1 MVIMASNNIKSII
14 LVLDQSFGT
23 LKLVQENGRPDRL
36 AGVDLNSSTAKAL
49 SQFADASI
57 PVTLLGNKDF
67 LMSSLQ
73 DLKQF
78 IPSVEEVM
86 SYDHDVQKPLSML
99 AERTSSTSEQTIFIA
114 ADRALRGQADSN
126 GYLAFPHPSIAAL
139 AIKGSLLHFV
149 RVRGEEKQFTRIQ
162 EVVPYYLERSEHD
175 QMMLL
180 AVMSHAAMTQAIARR
195 LSIEILPLNFSIED
209 AMFVY
214 LDLTDEQKTPEKL
227 RNQKILFS
235 DGQSMLLA
243 IGPSVANNSVPFHDK
258 HGHFFFLSPDPTL
271 FKPISQPSN
280 FLRTAEMT
288 FDRWPLQKTKIT
300 RISTDQSLIGL
311 APSKS
316 PVDPASFQVYVDRY
330 SGAIDLDS
338 SGAIKSRHCQHPDN
352 SRAIQALL
360 NDLHSMGY
368 SPSTHTFSYQ
378 SKILPNV
385 IADLPG
391 TGYFKAEPDLPEQ
404 IRQIFL
410 RYPLPVPSEP
420 WIEEITRIVGKEW
433 LQQQRLDKL
442 SPLDLRRELEEI
454 FLKGSPWW
462 LKDSPLP
469 GLEAQLVIVCCHM
482 DSTANMEAV
491 YDRSV
496 DPAPGADDNGS
507 GISATLA
514 IARYLSQFRGK
525 LQNTVRF
532 CFFNAEEEGLY
543 GSNAYASYLK
553 DKGAQIKAVINL
565 DMMGY
570 NNDEQRL
577 FEIHAGH
584 YTPSTRDLCLPIANL
599 IKQWAENLGKLGS
612 AQIYKGTKVGG
623 PEDYDRDVFD
633 GALRRSDHFSFQY
646 HGYPACHISEDFFAN
661 LPTEPSKDPNPN
673 YHSFK
678 DKVVDSAFGSDL
690 ASVAAFAVKELAS
703 H

>member
-1 MVIMASNNIKSII
+1 M
-14 LVLDQSFGT
+14 VLDQSFGT
-23 LKLVQENGRPDRL
+23 LKLVQENGHPDRL

-49 SQFADASI
+49 SQFADAGI
-57 PVTLLGNKDF
+57 RVILLVNKDI
-67 LMSSLQ
+67 LARSLQ
-73 DLKQF
+73 DLKLF
-78 IPSVEEVM
+78 IPYVEEVM
-86 SYDHDVQKPLSML
+86 TYDQDMQKALSTL
-99 AERTSSTSEQTIFIA
+99 AERSSLTSEQTIFIA
-114 ADRALRGQADSN
+114 ADRALRGKATSN
-126 GYLAFPHPSIAAL
+126 GYLAVPHPSIAAL
-139 AIKGSLLHFV
+139 AVKGSLLHFV
-149 RVRGEEKQFTRIQ
+149 RARGEEKQFTRMQ

-180 AVMSHAAMTQAIARR
+180 AVMSHAAVTQAIARR
-195 LSIEILPLNFSIED
+195 LSIEILPLDFSIED

-214 LDLTDEQKTPEKL
+214 LDITDEKKTPEKL

-235 DGQSMLLA
+235 DGQNMLLA

-271 FKPISQPSN
+271 FKPISQPSS

-288 FDRWPLQKTKIT
+288 LARWPLQKTKIT
-300 RISTDQSLIGL
+300 RILTDQQSLIGL
-311 APSKS
+311 APGKS
-316 PVDPASFQVYVDRY
+316 PVDPASFQVDVDRY
-330 SGAIDLDS
+330 SGATDLDS

-360 NDLHSMGY
+360 NDLRSMGY
-368 SPSTHTFSYQ
+368 SPSTHTFLYQ
-378 SKILPNV
+378 SKILQNV

-391 TGYFKAEPDLPEQ
+391 TGYFKAEPDLAEQ

-410 RYPLPVPSEP
+410 RYPLPVPSDP
-420 WIEEITRIVGKEW
+420 WIEEVSRIVGKEW

-442 SPLDLRRELEEI
+442 SPMDLRRELEEI

-462 LKDSPLP
+462 LKDRPLQ

-491 YDRSV
+491 YDRSI

-507 GISATLA
+507 GIAATLA
-514 IARYLSQFRGK
+514 IARYLSQFRGR
-525 LQNTVRF
+525 LPNTVRF
-532 CFFNAEEEGLY
+532 CFFNAEEEGLH
-543 GSNAYASYLK
+543 GSDAYASYLK

-584 YTPSTRDLCLPIANL
+584 YTPSIRDFCLPIANL

-633 GALRRSDHFSFQY
+633 GAIRRSDHFSFQ
-646 HGYPACHISEDFFAN
+646 HRGYPACHISEDFFAN
-661 LPTEPSKDPNPN
+661 IPIEPNKDPNPN
-673 YHSFK
+673 YHTFK
-678 DKVVDSAFGSDL
+678 DKIVDNAFGSDL

>member
-1 MVIMASNNIKSII
+1 M
-14 LVLDQSFGT
+14 VLDQSFGT
-23 LKLVQENGRPDRL
+23 LKLVQENGHPDRL

-49 SQFADASI
+49 SQFADAGI
-57 PVTLLGNKDF
+57 RVILLVNKDI
-67 LMSSLQ
+67 LARSLQ
-73 DLKQF
+73 DLKLF
-78 IPSVEEVM
+78 IPYVEEVM
-86 SYDHDVQKPLSML
+86 TYDQDMQKALSTL
-99 AERTSSTSEQTIFIA
+99 AERSSLTSEQTIFIA
-114 ADRALRGQADSN
+114 ADRALRGKATSN
-126 GYLAFPHPSIAAL
+126 GYLAVPHPSIAAL
-139 AIKGSLLHFV
+139 AVKGSLLHFV
-149 RVRGEEKQFTRIQ
+149 RARGEEKQFTRIQ

-180 AVMSHAAMTQAIARR
+180 AVMSHAAVTQAIARR
-195 LSIEILPLNFSIED
+195 LSIEILPLDFSIED

-214 LDLTDEQKTPEKL
+214 LDITDEKKTPEKL

-235 DGQSMLLA
+235 DGQNMLLA

-271 FKPISQPSN
+271 FKPISQPSS

-288 FDRWPLQKTKIT
+288 LARWPLQKTKIT
-300 RISTDQSLIGL
+300 RILTDQQSLIEL
-311 APSKS
+311 APGKS
-316 PVDPASFQVYVDRY
+316 PVDPASFQVDVDRY
-330 SGAIDLDS
+330 SGATDLDS

-360 NDLHSMGY
+360 NDLRSMGY
-368 SPSTHTFSYQ
+368 SPSTHTFLYQ
-378 SKILPNV
+378 SKILQNV

-391 TGYFKAEPDLPEQ
+391 TGYFKAEPDLAEQ

-410 RYPLPVPSEP
+410 RYPLPVPSDP
-420 WIEEITRIVGKEW
+420 WIEEVSRIVGKEW

-442 SPLDLRRELEEI
+442 SPIDLRRELEEI

-462 LKDSPLP
+462 LKDRPLQ

-491 YDRSV
+491 YESSI

-507 GISATLA
+507 GIAATLA
-514 IARYLSQFRGK
+514 IARYLSQFRGR
-525 LQNTVRF
+525 LPNTVRF
-532 CFFNAEEEGLY
+532 CFFNAEEEGLH
-543 GSNAYASYLK
+543 GSDAYASYLK

-584 YTPSTRDLCLPIANL
+584 YTPSIRDFCLPIANL

-633 GALRRSDHFSFQY
+633 GAIRRSDHFSFQ
-646 HGYPACHISEDFFAN
+646 HRGYPACHISEDFFAN
-661 LPTEPSKDPNPN
+661 IPIEPNKDPNPN
-673 YHSFK
+673 YHTFK
-678 DKVVDSAFGSDL
+678 DKIVDNAFGSDL
-690 ASVAAFAVKELAS
+690 ASVAAFAIKELAS

>member
-1 MVIMASNNIKSII
+1 M
-14 LVLDQSFGT
+14 VLDQSFGT
-23 LKLVQENGRPDRL
+23 LKLVQENGHPDRL

-49 SQFADASI
+49 SQFADAGI
-57 PVTLLGNKDF
+57 RVILLVNKDI
-67 LMSSLQ
+67 LARSLQ
-73 DLKQF
+73 DLKLF
-78 IPSVEEVM
+78 IPYVEEVM
-86 SYDHDVQKPLSML
+86 TYDQDMQKALSTL
-99 AERTSSTSEQTIFIA
+99 AERSSLTSEQTIFIA
-114 ADRALRGQADSN
+114 ADRALRGKATSN
-126 GYLAFPHPSIAAL
+126 GYLAVPHPSIAAL
-139 AIKGSLLHFV
+139 AVKGSLLHFV
-149 RVRGEEKQFTRIQ
+149 RARGEEKQFTRIQ

-180 AVMSHAAMTQAIARR
+180 AVMSHAAVTQAIARR
-195 LSIEILPLNFSIED
+195 LSIEILPLDFSIED

-214 LDLTDEQKTPEKL
+214 LDITDEKKTPEKL

-235 DGQSMLLA
+235 DGQNMLLA

-271 FKPISQPSN
+271 FKPISQPSS

-288 FDRWPLQKTKIT
+288 LARWPLQKTKIT
-300 RISTDQSLIGL
+300 RILTDQQSLIGL
-311 APSKS
+311 APGKS
-316 PVDPASFQVYVDRY
+316 PVDPASFQVDVDRY
-330 SGAIDLDS
+330 SGATDLDS

-360 NDLHSMGY
+360 NDLRSMGY
-368 SPSTHTFSYQ
+368 SPSTHTFLYQ
-378 SKILPNV
+378 SKILQNV

-391 TGYFKAEPDLPEQ
+391 TGYFKAEPDLAEQ

-410 RYPLPVPSEP
+410 RYPLPVPSDP
-420 WIEEITRIVGKEW
+420 WIEEVSRIVGKEW

-442 SPLDLRRELEEI
+442 SPIDLRRELEEI

-462 LKDSPLP
+462 LKDRPLQ

-491 YDRSV
+491 YESSI

-507 GISATLA
+507 GIAATLA
-514 IARYLSQFRGK
+514 IARYLSQFRGR
-525 LQNTVRF
+525 LPNTVRF
-532 CFFNAEEEGLY
+532 CFFNAEEEGLH
-543 GSNAYASYLK
+543 GSDAYASYLK

-584 YTPSTRDLCLPIANL
+584 YTPSIRDFCLPIANL

-633 GALRRSDHFSFQY
+633 GAIRRSDHFSFQ
-646 HGYPACHISEDFFAN
+646 HRGYPACHISEDFFAN
-661 LPTEPSKDPNPN
+661 IPIEPNKDPNPN
-673 YHSFK
+673 YHTFK
-678 DKVVDSAFGSDL
+678 DKIVDNAFGSDL
-690 ASVAAFAVKELAS
+690 ASVAAFAIKELAS

>member
-1 MVIMASNNIKSII
+1 MVMMASNNIKSVIM
-14 LVLDQSFGT
+14 VLDQSFGT
-23 LKLVQENGRPDRL
+23 LKLVQENGHPDQL
-36 AGVDLNSSTAKAL
+36 AGVDLNSSTSKAL
-49 SQFADASI
+49 SQFADAGI
-57 PVTLLGNKDF
+57 RVILLLSKDM
-67 LMSSLQ
+67 LASSLQ
-73 DLKQF
+73 DLKLF
-78 IPSVEEVM
+78 IPFVEEVM
-86 SYDHDVQKPLSML
+86 TYDQDIQKALSTL
-99 AERTSSTSEQTIFIA
+99 AERSPLTSEQTIFIA
-114 ADRALRGQADSN
+114 ADRALRGKATSN
-126 GYLAFPHPSIAAL
+126 GYLAVPHPSIAAL
-139 AIKGSLLHFV
+139 AIKESLLHFV
-149 RVRGEEKQFTRIQ
+149 RARGEEKQFTRMQ

-195 LSIEILPLNFSIED
+195 LSIEILPLDFSIED

-214 LDLTDEQKTPEKL
+214 LDITDEKKTPEKL

-235 DGQSMLLA
+235 DGQNMLLA

-288 FDRWPLQKTKIT
+288 LARWPLKKTKIT
-300 RISTDQSLIGL
+300 QISTDQSLIGV
-311 APSKS
+311 APTKN
-316 PVDPASFQVYVDRY
+316 PVDPASFQVNVDRY
-330 SGAIDLDS
+330 SGATDLDS
-338 SGAIKSRHCQHPDN
+338 SGTIKSRHCQHPDN
-352 SRAIQALL
+352 SRAIHALL
-360 NDLHSMGY
+360 NDLRSMGY
-368 SPSTHTFSYQ
+368 SPSTHTFLYQ
-378 SKILPNV
+378 SKILQNV

-391 TGYFKAEPDLPEQ
+391 TGYFRAEPDLPEQ

-420 WIEEITRIVGKEW
+420 WIEEVSRIVGKEW

-442 SPLDLRRELEEI
+442 SPMDLRRELEEI

-462 LKDSPLP
+462 LKDRPLQ

-482 DSTANMEAV
+482 DSTADMEAV

-507 GISATLA
+507 GIAAILA
-514 IARYLSQFRGK
+514 IARYLSQFRGR
-525 LQNTVRF
+525 LSNTVRF
-532 CFFNAEEEGLY
+532 CFFNAEEEGLH
-543 GSNAYASYLK
+543 GSDAYASYLK
-553 DKGAQIKAVINL
+553 DKGSQIKAVINL

-584 YTPSTRDLCLPIANL
+584 YTPSIRDLCLPIANL

-612 AQIYKGTKVGG
+612 AQIYKGTRVGG

-633 GALRRSDHFSFQY
+633 GAIRRSDHFSFQ
-646 HGYPACHISEDFFAN
+646 HRGYPACHISEDFFAN
-661 LPTEPSKDPNPN
+661 IPIEPNKDPNPN
-673 YHSFK
+673 YHTFK
-678 DKVVDSAFGSDL
+678 DKIVDNAFGSDL
-690 ASVAAFAVKELAS
+690 ASVAAFAIKELAS

>member
-1 MVIMASNNIKSII
+1 M
-14 LVLDQSFGT
+14 VLDQSFGT
-23 LKLVQENGRPDRL
+23 LKLVQENGHPDRL

-49 SQFADASI
+49 SQFADAGI
-57 PVTLLGNKDF
+57 RVILLVNKDI
-67 LMSSLQ
+67 LARSLQ
-73 DLKQF
+73 DLKLF
-78 IPSVEEVM
+78 IPYVEEVM
-86 SYDHDVQKPLSML
+86 TYDQDMQKALSTL
-99 AERTSSTSEQTIFIA
+99 AERSSLTSEQTIFIA
-114 ADRALRGQADSN
+114 ADRALRGKATSN
-126 GYLAFPHPSIAAL
+126 GYLAVPHPSIAAL
-139 AIKGSLLHFV
+139 AVKGSLLHFV
-149 RVRGEEKQFTRIQ
+149 RARGEEKQFTRIQ

-180 AVMSHAAMTQAIARR
+180 AVMSHAAVTQAIARR
-195 LSIEILPLNFSIED
+195 LGIEILPLDFSIED

-214 LDLTDEQKTPEKL
+214 LDITDEKKTPEKL

-235 DGQSMLLA
+235 DGQNMLLA

-271 FKPISQPSN
+271 FKPISQPSS

-288 FDRWPLQKTKIT
+288 LARWPLQKTKIT
-300 RISTDQSLIGL
+300 RILTDQQSLIGL
-311 APSKS
+311 APGKS
-316 PVDPASFQVYVDRY
+316 PVDPASFQVDVDRY
-330 SGAIDLDS
+330 SGATDLDS

-360 NDLHSMGY
+360 NDLRSMGY
-368 SPSTHTFSYQ
+368 SPSTHTFLYQ
-378 SKILPNV
+378 SKILQNV

-391 TGYFKAEPDLPEQ
+391 TGYFKAEPDLAEQ
-404 IRQIFL
+404 LRQIFL
-410 RYPLPVPSEP
+410 RYPLPVPSDP
-420 WIEEITRIVGKEW
+420 WIEEVSRIVGKEW

-442 SPLDLRRELEEI
+442 SPIDLRRELEEI

-462 LKDSPLP
+462 LKDRPLQ

-491 YDRSV
+491 YESSI

-507 GISATLA
+507 GIAATLA
-514 IARYLSQFRGK
+514 IARYLSQFRGR
-525 LQNTVRF
+525 LPNTVRF
-532 CFFNAEEEGLY
+532 CFFNAEEEGLH
-543 GSNAYASYLK
+543 GSDAYASYLK

-584 YTPSTRDLCLPIANL
+584 YTPSIRDFCLPIANL

-633 GALRRSDHFSFQY
+633 GAIRRSDHFSFQ
-646 HGYPACHISEDFFAN
+646 HRGYPACHISEDFFAN
-661 LPTEPSKDPNPN
+661 IPIEPNKDPNPN
-673 YHSFK
+673 YHTFK
-678 DKVVDSAFGSDL
+678 DKIVDNAFGSDL
-690 ASVAAFAVKELAS
+690 ASVAAFAIKELAS

>member
-1 MVIMASNNIKSII
+1 MMASNNIKSVIM
-14 LVLDQSFGT
+14 VLDQSFGT
-23 LKLVQENGRPDRL
+23 LKLVQENGHPDRL
-36 AGVDLNSSTAKAL
+36 AGVDLNSSTTKAL
-49 SQFADASI
+49 LQFANAGI
-57 PVTLLGNKDF
+57 RVILLVSKEI
-67 LMSSLQ
+67 LASSLQ
-73 DLKQF
+73 DLKLF
-78 IPSVEEVM
+78 IPSVEEVTT
-86 SYDHDVQKPLSML
+86 YDQDMQKTLSTL
-99 AERTSSTSEQTIFIA
+99 AKRSSLTSEQTIFIA
-114 ADRALRGQADSN
+114 ADRALRGQATSN
-126 GYLAFPHPSIAAL
+126 GYLAVPHPSIAAL
-139 AIKGSLLHFV
+139 AVKGSLLHFV
-149 RVRGEEKQFTRIQ
+149 RARGEEKQFTRIQ

-180 AVMSHAAMTQAIARR
+180 AVMSHAAVTQAIARR
-195 LSIEILPLNFSIED
+195 LIIEILPLDFSVED

-214 LDLTDEQKTPEKL
+214 LDITDEKKTPEKL

-243 IGPSVANNSVPFHDK
+243 IGPSLANNSVPFHDK

-288 FDRWPLQKTKIT
+288 LARWPLQKTKIT
-300 RISTDQSLIGL
+300 RISTDQSLIGV
-311 APSKS
+311 APTKS
-316 PVDPASFQVYVDRY
+316 PVDPASFQVDVDRY
-330 SGAIDLDS
+330 SGATDLDT
-338 SGAIKSRHCQHPDN
+338 SGALKSRHCQHPDN
-352 SRAIQALL
+352 SRTIQALL
-360 NDLHSMGY
+360 NDLRSMGY
-368 SPSTHTFSYQ
+368 SPSTHTFLYQ
-378 SKILPNV
+378 SKILQNV

-404 IRQIFL
+404 IRHIFL
-410 RYPLPVPSEP
+410 RYPLPIPSEP
-420 WIEEITRIVGKEW
+420 WIEEVSRIVGKQW
-433 LQQQRLDKL
+433 LQQQRIDKL
-442 SPLDLRRELEEI
+442 SPMDMRRELEEI

-462 LKDSPLP
+462 LKDRPLQ

-491 YDRSV
+491 YDSSI

-507 GISATLA
+507 GIAATLA

-525 LQNTVRF
+525 LPNTVRF
-532 CFFNAEEEGLY
+532 CFFNAEEEGLH
-543 GSNAYASYLK
+543 GSDAYASYLK

-633 GALRRSDHFSFQY
+633 GAIRRSDHFSFQ
-646 HGYPACHISEDFFAN
+646 HRGYPACHISEDFFAN
-661 LPTEPSKDPNPN
+661 LPIEPNKDPNPN
-673 YHSFK
+673 YHTFK
-678 DKVVDSAFGSDL
+678 DKIVDNAFGSDL

>member
-1 MVIMASNNIKSII
+1 M
-14 LVLDQSFGT
+14 VLDQSFGT
-23 LKLVQENGRPDRL
+23 LKLVQENGHPDRL

-49 SQFADASI
+49 SQFADAGI
-57 PVTLLGNKDF
+57 RVILLVNKDI
-67 LMSSLQ
+67 LARSLQ
-73 DLKQF
+73 DLKLF
-78 IPSVEEVM
+78 IPYVEEVM
-86 SYDHDVQKPLSML
+86 TYDQDMQKALSTL
-99 AERTSSTSEQTIFIA
+99 AERSSLTSEQTIFIA
-114 ADRALRGQADSN
+114 ADRALRGKATSN
-126 GYLAFPHPSIAAL
+126 GYLAVPHPSIAAL
-139 AIKGSLLHFV
+139 AVKGSLLHFV
-149 RVRGEEKQFTRIQ
+149 RARGEEKQFTRIQ

-180 AVMSHAAMTQAIARR
+180 AVMSHAAVTQAIARR
-195 LSIEILPLNFSIED
+195 LGIEILPLDFSIED

-214 LDLTDEQKTPEKL
+214 LDITDEKKTPEKL

-235 DGQSMLLA
+235 DGQNMLLA

-271 FKPISQPSN
+271 FKPISQPSS

-288 FDRWPLQKTKIT
+288 LARWPLQKTKIT
-300 RISTDQSLIGL
+300 RILTDQQSLIGL
-311 APSKS
+311 APGKS
-316 PVDPASFQVYVDRY
+316 PVDPASFQVDVDRY
-330 SGAIDLDS
+330 SGATDLDS

-360 NDLHSMGY
+360 NDLRSMGY
-368 SPSTHTFSYQ
+368 SPSTHTFLYQ
-378 SKILPNV
+378 SKILQNV

-391 TGYFKAEPDLPEQ
+391 TGYFKAEPDLAEQ

-410 RYPLPVPSEP
+410 RYPLPVPSDP
-420 WIEEITRIVGKEW
+420 WIEEVSRIVGKEW

-442 SPLDLRRELEEI
+442 SPIDLRRELEEI

-462 LKDSPLP
+462 LKDRPLQ

-491 YDRSV
+491 YESSI

-507 GISATLA
+507 GIAATLA
-514 IARYLSQFRGK
+514 IARYLSQFRGR
-525 LQNTVRF
+525 LPNTVRF
-532 CFFNAEEEGLY
+532 CFFNAEEEGLH
-543 GSNAYASYLK
+543 GSDAYASYLK

-584 YTPSTRDLCLPIANL
+584 YTPSIRDFCLPIANL

-633 GALRRSDHFSFQY
+633 GAIRRSDHFSFQ
-646 HGYPACHISEDFFAN
+646 HRGYPACHISEDFFAN
-661 LPTEPSKDPNPN
+661 IPIEPNKDPNPN
-673 YHSFK
+673 YHTFK
-678 DKVVDSAFGSDL
+678 DKIVDNAFGSDL
-690 ASVAAFAVKELAS
+690 ASVAAFAIKELAS

>member
-1 MVIMASNNIKSII
+1 M
-14 LVLDQSFGT
+14 VLDQSFGT
-23 LKLVQENGRPDRL
+23 LKLVQENGHPDRL

-49 SQFADASI
+49 SQFADAGI
-57 PVTLLGNKDF
+57 RVILLVNKDI
-67 LMSSLQ
+67 LARSLQ
-73 DLKQF
+73 DLKLF
-78 IPSVEEVM
+78 IPYVEEVM
-86 SYDHDVQKPLSML
+86 TYDQDMPKALSTL
-99 AERTSSTSEQTIFIA
+99 AERSSLTSEQTIFIA
-114 ADRALRGQADSN
+114 ADRALRGKATSN
-126 GYLAFPHPSIAAL
+126 GYLAVPHPSIAAL
-139 AIKGSLLHFV
+139 AVKGSLLHFV
-149 RVRGEEKQFTRIQ
+149 RARGEEKQFTRIQ

-180 AVMSHAAMTQAIARR
+180 AVMSHAAVTQAIARR
-195 LSIEILPLNFSIED
+195 LGIEILPLDFSIED

-214 LDLTDEQKTPEKL
+214 LDITDEKKTPEKL

-235 DGQSMLLA
+235 DGQNMLLA

-271 FKPISQPSN
+271 FKPISQPSS

-288 FDRWPLQKTKIT
+288 LARWPLQKTKIT
-300 RISTDQSLIGL
+300 RILTDQQSLIGL
-311 APSKS
+311 APGKS
-316 PVDPASFQVYVDRY
+316 PVDPASFQVDVDRY
-330 SGAIDLDS
+330 SGATDLDS

-360 NDLHSMGY
+360 NDLRSMGY
-368 SPSTHTFSYQ
+368 SPSTHTFLYQ
-378 SKILPNV
+378 SKILQNV

-391 TGYFKAEPDLPEQ
+391 TGYFKAEPDLAEQ

-420 WIEEITRIVGKEW
+420 WIEEVSRIVGKEW

-442 SPLDLRRELEEI
+442 SPIDLRRELEEI

-462 LKDSPLP
+462 LKDRPLQ

-491 YDRSV
+491 YESSI

-507 GISATLA
+507 GIAATLA
-514 IARYLSQFRGK
+514 IARYLSQFRGR
-525 LQNTVRF
+525 LPNTVRF
-532 CFFNAEEEGLY
+532 CFFNAEEEGLH
-543 GSNAYASYLK
+543 GSDAYASYLK

-584 YTPSTRDLCLPIANL
+584 YTPSIRDFCLPIANL

-633 GALRRSDHFSFQY
+633 GAIRRSDHFSFQ
-646 HGYPACHISEDFFAN
+646 HRGYPACHISEDFFAN
-661 LPTEPSKDPNPN
+661 IPIEPNKDPNPN
-673 YHSFK
+673 YHTFK
-678 DKVVDSAFGSDL
+678 DKIVDNAFGSDL
-690 ASVAAFAVKELAS
+690 ASVAAFAIKELAS

>member
-1 MVIMASNNIKSII
+1 M
-14 LVLDQSFGT
+14 VLDQSFGT
-23 LKLVQENGRPDRL
+23 LKLVQENGHPDRL

-49 SQFADASI
+49 SQFADAGI
-57 PVTLLGNKDF
+57 RVILLVNKDI
-67 LMSSLQ
+67 LARSLQ
-73 DLKQF
+73 DLKLF
-78 IPSVEEVM
+78 IPYVEEVM
-86 SYDHDVQKPLSML
+86 TYDQDMPKALSTL
-99 AERTSSTSEQTIFIA
+99 AERSSLTSEQTIFIA
-114 ADRALRGQADSN
+114 ADRALRGKATSN
-126 GYLAFPHPSIAAL
+126 GYLAVPHPSIAAL
-139 AIKGSLLHFV
+139 AVKGSLLHFV
-149 RVRGEEKQFTRIQ
+149 RARGEEKQFTRIQ

-180 AVMSHAAMTQAIARR
+180 AVMSHAAVTQAIARR
-195 LSIEILPLNFSIED
+195 LSIEILPLDFSIED

-214 LDLTDEQKTPEKL
+214 LDITDEKKTPEKL

-235 DGQSMLLA
+235 DGQNMLLA

-271 FKPISQPSN
+271 FKPISQPSS

-288 FDRWPLQKTKIT
+288 LARWPLQKTKIT
-300 RISTDQSLIGL
+300 RILTDQQSLIEL
-311 APSKS
+311 APGKS
-316 PVDPASFQVYVDRY
+316 PVDPASFQVDVDRY
-330 SGAIDLDS
+330 SGATDLDS

-360 NDLHSMGY
+360 NDLRSMGY
-368 SPSTHTFSYQ
+368 SPSTHTFLYQ
-378 SKILPNV
+378 SKILQNV

-391 TGYFKAEPDLPEQ
+391 TGYFKAEPDLAEQ
-404 IRQIFL
+404 LRQIFL
-410 RYPLPVPSEP
+410 RYPLPVPSDP
-420 WIEEITRIVGKEW
+420 WIEEVSRIVGKEW

-442 SPLDLRRELEEI
+442 SPIDLRRELEEI

-462 LKDSPLP
+462 LKDRPLQ

-491 YDRSV
+491 YESSI

-507 GISATLA
+507 GIAATLA
-514 IARYLSQFRGK
+514 IARYLSQFRGR
-525 LQNTVRF
+525 LPNTVRF
-532 CFFNAEEEGLY
+532 CFFNAEEEGLH
-543 GSNAYASYLK
+543 GSDAYASYLK

-584 YTPSTRDLCLPIANL
+584 YTPSIRDFCLPIANL

-633 GALRRSDHFSFQY
+633 GAIRRSDHFSFQ
-646 HGYPACHISEDFFAN
+646 HRGYPACHISEDFFAN
-661 LPTEPSKDPNPN
+661 IPIEPNKDPNPN
-673 YHSFK
+673 YHTFK
-678 DKVVDSAFGSDL
+678 DKIVDNAFGSDL
-690 ASVAAFAVKELAS
+690 ASVAAFAIKELAS

>member
-1 MVIMASNNIKSII
+1 M
-14 LVLDQSFGT
+14 VLDQSFGT
-23 LKLVQENGRPDRL
+23 LKLVQENGHPDRL

-49 SQFADASI
+49 SQFADAGI
-57 PVTLLGNKDF
+57 RVILFGNKDF
-67 LMSSLQ
+67 LTSSLQ

-78 IPSVEEVM
+78 IPSVEEVIP
-86 SYDHDVQKPLSML
+86 YDQDMQKPLSML
-99 AERTSSTSEQTIFIA
+99 AERSSLTSEQTIFIA
-114 ADRALRGQADSN
+114 ADRALRGQATSI

-139 AIKGSLLHFV
+139 AIKSSLLHFV
-149 RVRGEEKQFTRIQ
+149 RARGEQKQFTRIQ

-175 QMMLL
+175 QMMML
-180 AVMSHAAMTQAIARR
+180 AVMSHAAMTKAIARR
-195 LSIEILPLNFSIED
+195 VSIEILPLNFSVED

-214 LDLTDEQKTPEKL
+214 LYVTDEQKTPEKL

-271 FKPISQPSN
+271 LKPISQPSN
-280 FLRTAEMT
+280 FLRTAEIT
-288 FDRWPLQKTKIT
+288 LARWPLQKTKIT

-316 PVDPASFQVYVDRY
+316 PVDPASFQVDVDRY

-338 SGAIKSRHCQHPDN
+338 SGAVKSRHCQHPDN

-360 NDLHSMGY
+360 NDLRSMGY

-378 SKILPNV
+378 SKILSNV

-420 WIEEITRIVGKEW
+420 WVEEVTRIVGKEW

-462 LKDSPLP
+462 LKDRPLS
-469 GLEAQLVIVCCHM
+469 GLEAQLVIMCCHM
-482 DSTANMEAV
+482 DSTANMEEV
-491 YDRSV
+491 YDPSV
-496 DPAPGADDNGS
+496 DPAPGSDDNGS
-507 GISATLA
+507 GIAATLA
-514 IARYLSQFRGK
+514 IARYLSQFRGN
-525 LQNTVRF
+525 LPNTVRF
-532 CFFNAEEEGLY
+532 CFFNAEEEGLH

-570 NNDEQRL
+570 NNDEQRI
-577 FEIHAGH
+577 FEIHAG
-584 YTPSTRDLCLPIANL
+584 YSTPSIRDLCLPIADL